1 MKKKIQMI
9 LKQAV
14 CIILCL
20 IVVIP
25 FYMVLVN
32 SFKSK
37 AEASR
42 MGLGLPMEW
51 HFENYTEVIDQA
63 NLFQGFSNSLT
74 YALVASVLGITLCAM
89 AAYVMSRNKT
99 KLNTFL
105 YYFVLCGLFLPMNF
119 VTLVKVLQT
128 VNLTNTKM
136 GIIIT
141 FTGGM
146 VPFCIFTIR
155 SFVSSVPVEL
165 DEAAVIDGAG
175 PLKLFFT
182 IIVPLL
188 KPTLVT
194 CFILQFMGIWS
205 DFMTPLY
212 LSNSSKLHPMT
223 MAVYQFMGKNGSYW
237 NYVFADIILICV
249 PVLIVYL
256 IGQKYII
263 GGMTTGGVKE

>member
-1 MKKKIQMI
+1 MKKKMQMI

-20 IVVIP
+20 IVIMP

-37 AEASR
+37 NEAAR
-42 MGLGLPMEW
+42 MGLGLPAEW
-51 HFENYTEVIDQA
+51 HFENYAEVIDKA

-74 YALVASVLGITLCAM
+74 YALIATILGIICCAM
-89 AAYVMSRNKT
+89 AAYVMSRNRT
-99 KLNTFL
+99 KLNNFL

-128 VNLTNTKM
+128 LHLTNTKL
-136 GIIIT
+136 GIILT
-141 FTGGM
+141 FTAGM

-175 PLKLFFT
+175 SLKLFF
-182 IIVPLL
+182 IIVAPLL

-223 MAVYQFMGKNGSYW
+223 MAVYQFVGKNNSYW
-237 NYVFADIILICV
+237 NYVFADIILMCI
-249 PVLIVYL
+249 PVIIVYL

-263 GGMTTGGVKE
+263 GGMTAGGVKE